1 MWWKIFSMQRA
12 TSQRRKRLWKRLMA
26 LKPNAKSKN
35 SKEKI
40 QSIYEIFSH
49 TGSINR
55 TCFSR
60 FFFVI
65 TFLGIYSLQLIAH
78 LSNLLTEQFIE
89 LGVTCQIQQKRCWK
103 NIKIFPLSKNSP
115 PNYTM
120 ITKNIKLNTVRIK
133 PVPGIHAPIDAS
145 LCVTLFS

>member
-1 MWWKIFSMQRA
+1 MWWKIFWMQKV
-12 TSQRRKRLWKRLMA
+12 TSQRWKRLWKRLMA
-26 LKPNAKSKN
+26 LKPIAKSKS

-40 QSIYEIFSH
+40 QSTYEIFSH
-49 TGSINR
+49 TGSINS

-60 FFFVI
+60 FFFII

-78 LSNLLTEQFIE
+78 LFNLLTEQFIG
-89 LGVTCQIQQKRCWK
+89 LGVTCQIQQKHFWK

-133 PVPGIHAPIDAS
+133 PVPGIYTPLGAS